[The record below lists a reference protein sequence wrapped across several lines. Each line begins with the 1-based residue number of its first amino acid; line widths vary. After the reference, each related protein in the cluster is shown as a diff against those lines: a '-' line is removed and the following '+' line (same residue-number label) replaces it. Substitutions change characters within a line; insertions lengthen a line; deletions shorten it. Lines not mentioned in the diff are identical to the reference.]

1 MNEVKFNKTSN
12 RERLQLWQRNS
23 LCSVPLCASQSNLEF
38 TSYIM
43 LNVNFSSIHPSI
55 LSHCGWSAGRADW
68 FFPASWSRVSCTGR
82 DVLVAEVIKYE
93 WASRKFTTWVW
104 RFGDSRLFS
113 RFLMHAAEVKRC
125 ATEVNIGAGRPATND
140 LFFCEKM
147 INVFKM
153 WEKKKWKESKVRSSK
168 YLFIAWLTVRNPK
181 ILTWSLMSF
190 LCSEDFLTF
199 AIFFSIFTSLCIE

>member
-1 MNEVKFNKTSN
+1 MWTF
-12 RERLQLWQRNS
+12 R
-23 LCSVPLCASQSNLEF
+23 P
-38 TSYIM
+38 
-43 LNVNFSSIHPSI
+43 SIHPSSVI
-55 LSHCGWSAGRADW
+55 VGG
-68 FFPASWSRVSCTGR
+68 
-82 DVLVAEVIKYE
+82 VLVELTGFSQPVGVGSAAQAGTYLWQKSSNMNEPLC
-93 WASRKFTTWVW
+93 
-104 RFGDSRLFS
+104 DSRLFS